1 VTAGTLIY
9 GFHAVIGKLR
19 ARPETVQELLLDG
32 ARDDAR
38 ARDLRRLAEGLGIRV
53 RAVESARLDG
63 MVPGARH
70 QGVVARV
77 AGGQTERSLADVLDA
92 LAEPPLVLVLDGVTD
107 PHNLGA
113 CLRVADAAGAHAV
126 IAPKDRAAGLTATA
140 VKVASGAA
148 ESVPYLP
155 VTNLVRA
162 FEELKQRG
170 VWVIGADASA
180 SEDLFAAELPVPVA
194 WVLGAEGR
202 GMRRLTRERCD
213 RLVRIPML
221 GSVESVNVSV
231 AAGLCL
237 YESRRRR
244 PGPPGGTQAGSS
256 TS

>member
-1 VTAGTLIY
+1 VTASSLIY
-9 GFHAVIGKLR
+9 GFHAVTGKLR
-19 ARPETVQELLLDG
+19 AHPDSVQEIFVDSG
-32 ARDDAR
+32 RDDAR
-38 ARDLRRLAEGLGIRV
+38 ARDLRRLAEERGIRV
-53 RAVESARLDG
+53 LAMETARLDG
-63 MVPGARH
+63 MVHGARH

-77 AGGQTERSLADVLDA
+77 AAGTSVRSLDEILDS
-92 LAEPPLVLVLDGVTD
+92 LQEPPLLLALDGVTD

-140 VKVASGAA
+140 IKVASGAA
-148 ESVPYLP
+148 ESVPYVP

-162 FEELKQRG
+162 FESLKARG
-170 VWVIGADASA
+170 VWIVGADESA
-180 SEDLFAAELPVPVA
+180 NEELFEAELPEAVV

-221 GSVESVNVSV
+221 GAVESVNVSV

-244 PGPPGGTQAGSS
+244 ARPHRGGSGDPTL
-256 TS
+256 